1 MQAWSVTEKK
11 RPKKKSQKTERG
23 GRKEEKKD
31 EWRKHR
37 NLLFVRVWW
46 TLDPLTLTT
55 DSRFGFQIPDSRFV
69 IVIRDCDLRTAQVAQ
84 LPSTLVPWQGEPI
97 RLLP

>member
-55 DSRFGFQIPDSRFV
+55 DSRFGFQIPDSRFE
-69 IVIRDCDLRTAQVAQ
+69 IRDCD
-84 LPSTLVPWQGEPI
+84 S
-97 RLLP
+97 